1 MENKISKEWMLEND
15 PEFLR
20 IVFGWKG
27 SMNDLLTTY
36 NAKVFQWNDE
46 RKEIRHCIDM
56 IESLIAYDN
65 INNDEKIN
73 KYLYGNYNLEKGFID
88 ELIERTKNKV
98 ERVQYGVL
106 TDSEG
111 LTYNGLIF
119 KA

>member
-1 MENKISKEWMLEND
+1 MKNKISKEWMIKND

-20 IVFGWKG
+20 IVFDWKG

-56 IESLIAYDN
+56 IESLIAYDD
-65 INNDEKIN
+65 IKNNEKVS
-73 KYLYGNYNLEKGFID
+73 KYLYNNYSLKKDFID
-88 ELIERTKNKV
+88 ALVERTKDKV

>member
-1 MENKISKEWMLEND
+1 MEKKISKEWMIKND

-20 IVFGWKG
+20 IVFDWKG

-56 IESLIAYDN
+56 IESLIAYDD
-65 INNDEKIN
+65 IKNNEKVS
-73 KYLYGNYNLEKGFID
+73 KYLYNNYSLKKDFID
-88 ELIERTKNKV
+88 ELVERTKDKV
-98 ERVQYGVL
+98 ERIQYGVL

-111 LTYNGLIF
+111 LAYNGLIF

>member
-1 MENKISKEWMLEND
+1 
-15 PEFLR
+15 
-20 IVFGWKG
+20 
-27 SMNDLLTTY
+27 MNDLLTTY

-56 IESLIAYDN
+56 IESSIAYDD
-65 INNDEKIN
+65 IKNNEKVSKN
-73 KYLYGNYNLEKGFID
+73 LYNNYSLKKHFIY
-88 ELIERTKNKV
+88 ESIERTKDKV
-98 ERVQYGVL
+98 ERIQYGVL